1 MRRRIKEDL
10 REHSFTIIMIV
21 VLVGVITG
29 SYFMIKYGNEQD
41 RESARIDKETAFQVE
56 GVITGMKTAFTKRKS
71 IILGTVTDKTK
82 YVQVD
87 DREFEI
93 SDYLLG
99 EINKGDHVKVSGKRG
114 IIEEL
119 EVTH

>member
-1 MRRRIKEDL
+1 MRKRIKEN
-10 REHSFTIIMIV
+10 SFTIIMLLLLVVAIV
-21 VLVGVITG
+21 G
-29 SYFMIKYGNEQD
+29 SYFMIRYGNEQD

-71 IILGTVTDKTK
+71 KILGTVTDKTK